1 MHSMVTGLASIAEGL
16 VGKVPLAVYNLEGDI
31 LKACTAEGLTLD
43 RCMSKYVKHLRKNMM
58 SCSFLGFHNK
68 VLDLTGCEWC
78 HQSFTRGFKCH
89 QRSTIASTKLKR
101 QENHTY
107 ICV

>member
-43 RCMSKYVKHLRKNMM
+43 RCISGK
-58 SCSFLGFHNK
+58 
-68 VLDLTGCEWC
+68 
-78 HQSFTRGFKCH
+78 
-89 QRSTIASTKLKR
+89 I
-101 QENHTY
+101 
-107 ICV
+107 